1 MWATLD
7 DLTKEGITTGPHS
20 KRQLATAQAAVK
32 TRLYGCVYDPKDPET
47 REVLRDAVV
56 AQTIALIEAGVS
68 GPVKTQ
74 DGVATGP
81 APGLI
86 ATSKSLGSAS
96 ITYAGATEAAK
107 ARSVLAEG
115 HLAPTAALIL
125 RAAGL
130 RPRVTEIR

>member
-7 DLTKEGITTGPHS
+7 DITKEGITTGPHT

-32 TRLYGCVYDPKDPET
+32 TYLHGCVYDPKDPET

-56 AQTIALIEAGVS
+56 AQTIALIEAGVG

-74 DGVATGP
+74 DGVVTGP

-96 ITYAGATEAAK
+96 ITYTGGAEAAK
-107 ARSVLAEG
+107 ARSVLAG
-115 HLAPTAALIL
+115 GALDPLAAALL